1 MKQEI
6 RDNSYYLTDEDGK
19 VLLKLTPADPVE
31 FPGNQVVIETENEVF
46 AGPIKFIT
54 FSSDIKKE

>member
-6 RDNSYYLTDEDGK
+6 RDNSYYLLAEDGK
-19 VLLKLTPADPVE
+19 VLLKLTPSDL
-31 FPGNQVVIETENEVF
+31 PGNQVVIETEQEVY

-54 FSSDIKKE
+54 FSGDIKKE